1 MEKEQND
8 IKEIKG
14 NDRAKGITIAH
25 QAIDEEHSALIGR
38 ICVLLEAIIPDK
50 EQSGAAKKTAKSII
64 REEQRKLKEYLN
76 IKAWPFDNQI
86 EPEEYK
92 NISSVEPL
100 ID

>member
-1 MEKEQND
+1 MEND

-14 NDRAKGITIAH
+14 NDRANGISIAL
-25 QAIDEEHSALIGR
+25 QAIYQEHSALIGR

-86 EPEEYK
+86 EPEEY
-92 NISSVEPL
+92 NSTLSVE
-100 ID
+100 